1 MNWIDNSG
9 LTSRFLSFS
18 IFWVL
23 LDVQANLQETS
34 PFLSAQMALL
44 SGFLQVSIVLVKY
57 NYPTAFALAFA
68 SMLLSFLL
76 SCLCTV
82 ELRLDHLGSFR
93 IPFFFCFLLYR
104 NCTRGLAS
112 YAAVHVDKKSA
123 VINFLSLGSVF
134 GYTADTFCL
143 LFHNRGDQGS

>member
-57 NYPTAFALAFA
+57 NVATAFAFAFA

-93 IPFFFCFLLYR
+93 IPFF
-104 NCTRGLAS
+104 
-112 YAAVHVDKKSA
+112 
-123 VINFLSLGSVF
+123 
-134 GYTADTFCL
+134 
-143 LFHNRGDQGS
+143 LFFTLPKLHKRFS